1 MAKKRVKVFESGN
14 YPQGEFS
21 ETRTRKAFE
30 TAGEIPAIY
39 IHSSKWE
46 DKGKSPVELGKFNNF
61 SFQKEGDQLSVFA
74 DVELNTKGETYHAD
88 GIFNGISVEIDQTND
103 SLSKIALLPLGVEP
117 AIATAE
123 FQKEEKK
130 VVYTGKYQEFE
141 EEGGTTKVAVT
152 KDDIKKALTEFSLGD
167 RAEIINALVAT
178 VSDEERKGM
187 RKLMEWE
194 KIKVIQSTPEKE
206 LTIEEIRE
214 QVKNEM
220 EFEAKKK
227 ALIELSKKKVIPVL
241 QPAIEFAI
249 EKAAAERTT
258 IIEFSETEKIS
269 QFEKFEKEFGAM
281 PDGANFESEMKK
293 MEFKAENGES
303 KKTTEDH
310 KERIGG
316 YYNG

>member
-39 IHSSKWE
+39 IHSSKWQ
-46 DKGKSPVELGKFNNF
+46 DKGKSPVELGKFDNF
-61 SFQKEGDQLSVFA
+61 SFEKTGENLTVFA
-74 DVELNTKGETYHAD
+74 DIELNTKGQAYHED

-117 AIATAE
+117 AVATAE
-123 FQKEEKK
+123 FQAEEKK
-130 VVYTGKYQEFE
+130 IVYTSKYQEFE
-141 EEGGTTKVAVT
+141 GEGGTETVT
-152 KDDIKKALTEFSLGD
+152 IDKIIEAIKGLSLGD
-167 RAEIINALVAT
+167 RATVINALTAT

-187 RKLMEWE
+187 RKLLEWE
-194 KIKVIQSTPEKE
+194 KIKAIQNTPEKE

-258 IIEFSETEKIS
+258 IVEFSETEKIS
-269 QFEKFEKEFGAM
+269 YFEKFQKDFEAM
-281 PDGANFESEMKK
+281 PDGANFESEVEK
-293 MEFKAENGES
+293 MEFGKEDEES
-303 KKTTEDH
+303 KETTPE
-310 KERIGG
+310 KRFAAYSKGV
-316 YYNG
+316 

>member
-39 IHSSKWE
+39 IHTSKWE

-61 SFQKEGDQLSVFA
+61 SFQKQGDQLSVFA

-117 AIATAE
+117 AVATAE
-123 FQKEEKK
+123 FQAEEKK

-194 KIKVIQSTPEKE
+194 KVEAIQNTPEKE
-206 LTIEEIRE
+206 LTEEEMRKQIKE
-214 QVKNEM
+214 EM
-220 EFEAKKK
+220 EFEAKEK

-241 QPAIEFAI
+241 QPVVEFAI
-249 EKAAAERTT
+249 KKAGEERTKV
-258 IIEFSETEKIS
+258 IEFSETEKIS
-269 QFEKFEKEFGAM
+269 QFEKFEAEFEKMKDA
-281 PDGANFESEMKK
+281 ANFESEVEK
-293 MEFKAENGES
+293 MEFETGNGE
-303 KKTTEDH
+303 TTITPE
-310 KERIGG
+310 ERFAA
-316 YYNG
+316 YNKGV

>member
-117 AIATAE
+117 AVATAE
-123 FQKEEKK
+123 FQAEEKK

-141 EEGGTTKVAVT
+141 EEGGEEVAVT

-194 KIKVIQSTPEKE
+194 KVEAIQNTPEKE
-206 LTIEEIRE
+206 LTAEELRKQIKE
-214 QVKNEM
+214 EM
-220 EFEAKKK
+220 EFEAKEK

-241 QPAIEFAI
+241 QPVVEFAI
-249 EKAAAERTT
+249 KKAGEERTKV
-258 IIEFSETEKIS
+258 IEFSETEKIS
-269 QFEKFEKEFGAM
+269 YFEKFKDEFEKMKDA
-281 PDGANFESEMKK
+281 ANFESEVDK
-293 MEFKAENGES
+293 MEFGKENGE
-303 KKTTEDH
+303 KKQADD
-310 KERIGG
+310 KERIGR
-316 YYNG
+316 YYE

>member
-21 ETRTRKAFE
+21 EERTKKAFE
-30 TAGEIPAIY
+30 SAGEIPAIY
-39 IHSSKWE
+39 IHSSKWQ
-46 DKGKSPVELGKFNNF
+46 DKGKNPVELGKFDNF
-61 SFQKEGDQLSVFA
+61 SFQKEGEQLSVFA
-74 DVELNTKGETYHAD
+74 DIELNEKGEIYHAD

-117 AIATAE
+117 AVATAE
-123 FQKEEKK
+123 FQVEEKK

-141 EEGGTTKVAVT
+141 EGGKKMKVT
-152 KDDIKKALTEFSLGD
+152 KEEIKKALTEFSLGD

-194 KIKVIQSTPEKE
+194 KIEVIQSTPEKE
-206 LTIEEIRE
+206 LTAEEIRKQIKE
-214 QVKNEM
+214 EM

-241 QPAIEFAI
+241 QPVVEFAI
-249 EKAAAERTT
+249 KKA
-258 IIEFSETEKIS
+258 
-269 QFEKFEKEFGAM
+269 
-281 PDGANFESEMKK
+281 
-293 MEFKAENGES
+293 GEELS
-303 KKTTEDH
+303 LIH
-310 KERIGG
+310 I
-316 YYNG
+316 

>member
-39 IHSSKWE
+39 IHTSKWE

-103 SLSKIALLPLGVEP
+103 SLSKIALLPLGVDP

-123 FQKEEKK
+123 FQKEENK

-141 EEGGTTKVAVT
+141 EEGGTKTVT
-152 KDDIKKALTEFSLGD
+152 IDKIIEAIKGLPLGD
-167 RAEIINALVAT
+167 RATVINALTAT

-187 RKLMEWE
+187 RKLLEWE
-194 KIKVIQSTPEKE
+194 KIEVIQSTPEKE
-206 LTIEEIRE
+206 LTEEEMRKQIKE
-214 QVKNEM
+214 EM
-220 EFEAKKK
+220 EFEANEK

-241 QPAIEFAI
+241 QPVVEFAI
-249 EKAAAERTT
+249 KKAGEERTKV
-258 IIEFSETEKIS
+258 IEFSETEKIS
-269 QFEKFEKEFGAM
+269 YFEKLKKEFEAM
-281 PDGANFESEMKK
+281 PDGANFKSEVEK
-293 MEFKAENGES
+293 MEFGKEDEES
-303 KKTTEDH
+303 KETTPE
-310 KERIGG
+310 KRFAA
-316 YYNG
+316 YNKGV

>member
-1 MAKKRVKVFESGN
+1 VAKKRVKVFESGSF
-14 YPQGEFS
+14 PQGEFS
-21 ETRTRKAFE
+21 EERTKRVFE
-30 TAGEIPAIY
+30 NAGEVPGIY
-39 IHSSKWE
+39 IHSSKWQN
-46 DKGKSPVELGKFNNF
+46 KGKNPLELGKFDNF
-61 SFQKEGDQLSVFA
+61 SFEKTGENLAVYA
-74 DVELNTKGETYHAD
+74 DVELNDKGQLYHED
-88 GIFNGISVEIDQTND
+88 GVFNGISVEIDATKD
-103 SLSKIALLPLGVEP
+103 SLGSIALLPLGVEP
-117 AIATAE
+117 AVATAE
-123 FQKEEKK
+123 FQAEEKK
-130 VVYTGKYQEFE
+130 VVYMGKYEEFE
-141 EEGGTTKVAVT
+141 VKGGIEPMPIDKIIEA
-152 KDDIKKALTEFSLGD
+152 IKGLSLGD
-167 RAEIINALVAT
+167 RATVINALTAT

-187 RKLMEWE
+187 RKLLEWE
-194 KIKVIQSTPEKE
+194 KIEVIQNTPEKE

-281 PDGANFESEMKK
+281 KDAANFKSETEK
-293 MEFKAENGES
+293 MEFGAVKEENKE
-303 KKTTEDH
+303 TTEDH
-310 KERIGG
+310 KKRIGG

>member
-39 IHSSKWE
+39 IHTSKWE

-117 AIATAE
+117 AVATAE
-123 FQKEEKK
+123 FQVEEKK

-141 EEGGTTKVAVT
+141 EEGGTKTVT
-152 KDDIKKALTEFSLGD
+152 IDKIIEAIKGLSLGD
-167 RAEIINALVAT
+167 RATVINALTAT
-178 VSDEERKGM
+178 VNDEERKGM
-187 RKLMEWE
+187 KKLLEWE
-194 KIKVIQSTPEKE
+194 KIEVIQNTPEKE

-249 EKAAAERTT
+249 EKAAAERAT

-269 QFEKFEKEFGAM
+269 QFEKFEKEFVAM
-281 PDGANFESEMKK
+281 PDGANFESEVEK
-293 MEFKAENGES
+293 MEFGKEDEES
-303 KKTTEDH
+303 KETTPE
-310 KERIGG
+310 KRFAAYSKGV
-316 YYNG
+316 

>member
-46 DKGKSPVELGKFNNF
+46 DKGKSPLELGKFDNF
-61 SFQKEGDQLSVFA
+61 SFEKTGENLTVFA
-74 DVELNTKGETYHAD
+74 DIELNKKGETYHAD

-117 AIATAE
+117 AVATAE
-123 FQKEEKK
+123 FQAEEKK
-130 VVYTGKYQEFE
+130 VVYMGKYEEFE
-141 EEGGTTKVAVT
+141 VKGGEEVAVT

-194 KIKVIQSTPEKE
+194 KVEAIQNTPEKE
-206 LTIEEIRE
+206 LTAEELRKQIKE
-214 QVKNEM
+214 EM
-220 EFEAKKK
+220 EFEAKEK

-241 QPAIEFAI
+241 QPVVEFAI
-249 EKAAAERTT
+249 KKAGEERTKV
-258 IIEFSETEKIS
+258 IEFSETEKIS
-269 QFEKFEKEFGAM
+269 YFEKLKKEFEAM
-281 PDGANFESEMKK
+281 PDGANFKSEMEK
-293 MEFKAENGES
+293 MEFGKENGE
-303 KKTTEDH
+303 KNQDNDEK
-310 KERIGG
+310 RIGG
-316 YYNG
+316 YYE